1 MKYYGVIVTYNR
13 KQLLTQNLI
22 MLEKQSTQLDK
33 IIIIDNHS
41 TDNTKEMVFE
51 TFPSLKQLIDY
62 RYMDENTGGAGGFYY
77 GVKFAYEAG
86 ADFVYLMDD
95 DGKPYDNYTFERIK
109 TACEE
114 IYPKNK
120 LIFLNSLVTTNGKDL
135 SFGFWSNIPLDKQLD
150 EVKARAEGYILKDR
164 VNPFNGTLISKEL
177 VEKIGY
183 PRKEFF
189 LSRDETDYMV
199 RSIKAG
205 AFVATIT
212 NSVYCHPKSKLVIK
226 KLGKLSVQTYADL
239 DREYYYLRNMSFTY
253 KDDNSKRI
261 WAVCVIRFITIIL
274 YENQKLKRIKQIYTA
289 VNDAKNN
296 RMGKRIQK

>member
-205 AFVATIT
+205 TFVATIT

-261 WAVCVIRFITIIL
+261 WAVCIIRFITIIL
-274 YENQKLKRIKQIYTA
+274 YENQKFKRIKQIYTA